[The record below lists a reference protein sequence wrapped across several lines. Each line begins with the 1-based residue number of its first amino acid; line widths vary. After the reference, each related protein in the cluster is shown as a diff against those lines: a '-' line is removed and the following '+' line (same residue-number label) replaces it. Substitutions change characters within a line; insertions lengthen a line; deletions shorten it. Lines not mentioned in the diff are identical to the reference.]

1 MAKKQK
7 KKEPNPTLFVW
18 EGEIR
23 HFENGSILELHTQV
37 TMEEWELIV
46 EQTVQYKVFL
56 ECLKQVAFPILGEPW
71 EDEDDWFRVQLDV
84 AISRMRNIDALL
96 VAKHDQKKIAEAY
109 TIKMKKNAVEVQE
122 LVEKMR
128 EQKRTVLK
136 KQYGLDGD
144 GATAVSSL

>member
-1 MAKKQK
+1 MAKK

-18 EGEIR
+18 DDEIR

-37 TMEEWELIV
+37 TMEEWESIV

-96 VAKHDQKKIAEAY
+96 VAKHDQKKLAEAY
-109 TIKMKKNAVEVQE
+109 TKKMKKNAVEVQE
-122 LVEKMR
+122 LVEEMR
-128 EQKRTVLK
+128 EQKRDMLK
-136 KQYGLDGD
+136 KQYGLGDDGT
-144 GATAVSSL
+144 TAVSSL